1 MLGLDATAII
11 IGVGCAILGAILG
24 VVFGFV
30 KEWLWERF
38 HPHRGV
44 RIDVV
49 EERGP
54 TSQEYGFTEKVV
66 KLTIRNES
74 GGTVHI
80 QDIRLMFSPLYGL
93 PVLSEAPPPRSHP
106 ALPATVASGTMM
118 SWYFGAEKLSLFLK
132 SLFSETSTTETEV
145 KLRPRILT
153 TTGKTYRGS
162 AFRLSL
168 DVNAHWP

>member
-66 KLTIRNES
+66 EVNYQERERHHRPYS
-74 GGTVHI
+74 
-80 QDIRLMFSPLYGL
+80 RYS
-93 PVLSEAPPPRSHP
+93 SH
-106 ALPATVASGTMM
+106 V
-118 SWYFGAEKLSLFLK
+118 
-132 SLFSETSTTETEV
+132 
-145 KLRPRILT
+145 
-153 TTGKTYRGS
+153 
-162 AFRLSL
+162 
-168 DVNAHWP
+168 